1 MKNFLVLLRLV
12 LMPNLQHRFR
22 TVATLLGIGVAV
34 SLAVWNLRNSTI
46 LQAQLDETARQQGRY
61 DAVVVP
67 RNFSELRLDPTLI
80 DALRGDDGVQE
91 VDVAARTRARQ
102 IRPEVPAARGPFGGT
117 SAIGT
122 DAKEPPQPMID
133 GHWLTGAADEAVV
146 SKAFLDRMAGQK
158 HPLKLGDEIVLG
170 GNGGEVSLK
179 IVGLIPGAPAPAR
192 GVRTMP
198 PMHLADVFISMD
210 SAEKLNGN
218 RHPGMLCVV
227 LKDPEDAQRFSAA
240 WQDRLADARPEAAL
254 RLLKADHNDPMAA
267 PPGAMQQLMLANAT
281 ILAML
286 AALFIIFVTLSTNV
300 RERVRQFAILRA
312 LALSRTQLLAMVAVE
327 SLLFA
332 LTGWILGLGL
342 LKGFLFVG
350 GCLSDWS
357 AFFRSSAFSPAPIEG
372 AVILISLGASVLGA
386 LAAAVLPAWQA
397 CRIDPVDILG
407 GQDSQRRRG
416 FPRIAVVLG
425 LLLIAVNPLLIV
437 LARSHEAVREVLANF
452 YGWGSRGFGAP
463 IAGSLAMV
471 VGLILVTPAA
481 LILLEKFFG
490 PPVAW
495 LLRLDPRF
503 LRQQL
508 SSNLWRTVGTTIA
521 LSIGL
526 TLFVT
531 SVVWGYSML
540 VPFTPTEGLP
550 RMMLSIMPGGV
561 PADAV
566 DEVGRTEGLVP
577 GQCLPIALEQ
587 PRLTK
592 AMLASPPFAH
602 VDAQQQHLL
611 VMGVDPNRTFG
622 GDRPLFHLDFVEG
635 SPADAAKRLA
645 EGPNCV
651 VPDHFA
657 TQTGLGLGDSFSVEA
672 PNTPGKEVRYTIV
685 GIASVPGWNWLTKF
699 SETRRRAG
707 RALALVFIDYHRAR
721 QDFGLDRINYF
732 WANSDLQAESPAG
745 VQSAWEWLM
754 IQIGAKERPAFGV
767 APADA
772 PKTPADILQE
782 RLTPLANRYANVMV
796 DLPQSG
802 RTMVRSQYVK
812 VTDREDILTMIF
824 NRANDV
830 IWTLL
835 WLPLV
840 TLCISSLAV
849 FNTVA
854 ASVRSRYWQF
864 GVLRGV
870 GLTGGQLLRLILAES
885 LLICGAACTLSLVAG
900 VALAWC
906 GTRLCTLFFFFGGH
920 TPPLTMPW
928 GTLAVGFGLT
938 VGLCL
943 LAGIIPAIQAAVREP
958 LKYIQEGRLAA

>member
-1 MKNFLVLLRLV
+1 VKKFLVLLRLV

-22 TVATLLGIGVAV
+22 TVVTLLGIGVAV
-34 SLAVWNLRNSTI
+34 SLAIWNLRNSTI

-61 DAVVVP
+61 DAVVSP
-67 RNFSELRLDPTLI
+67 KNFGDMRIDPTLV
-80 DALRGDDGVQE
+80 DAIRGDEGVRE
-91 VDVAARTRARQ
+91 VDVAVRTRARQ

-117 SAIGT
+117 SAVGT
-122 DAKEPPQPMID
+122 GAKEPPQPMID
-133 GHWLTGAADEAVV
+133 GVWLSGAAGEAVI
-146 SKAFLDRMAGQK
+146 SRPFQERMEKQK
-158 HPLKLGDEIVLG
+158 HPLKIGDEMVIG

-179 IVGLIPGAPAPAR
+179 IIGLVPGAPAPTP
-192 GVRTMP
+192 GVRMMP
-198 PMHLADVFISMD
+198 PMHLGDVFISLD

-218 RHPGMLCVV
+218 RHPGLLCVA

-240 WQDRLADARPEAAL
+240 WQDRLAETRPEAAV
-254 RLLKADHNDPMAA
+254 RLLKADNNDPMAA

-286 AALFIIFVTLSTNV
+286 AALFIIFATLSTNV
-300 RERVRQFAILRA
+300 RERLRQFAILRA
-312 LALSRTQLLAMVAVE
+312 LALSRSQLLTMVVIE
-327 SLLFA
+327 SFLFA
-332 LTGWILGLGL
+332 LAGWVIGLGL
-342 LKGFLFVG
+342 MKGFLFAG
-350 GCLSDWS
+350 GYLSGWS
-357 AFFRSSAFSPAPIEG
+357 AFFRSSAFSPAPIE
-372 AVILISLGASVLGA
+372 ASVILISLGASVLGA
-386 LAAAVLPAWQA
+386 LAAAALPAWQA

-407 GQDSQRRRG
+407 GQDAQRRRG
-416 FPRIAVVLG
+416 FPKVVTVIG
-425 LLLIAVNPLLIV
+425 LALIAVNPLLIV
-437 LARSHEAVREVLANF
+437 LGQSHEGIREALTHF

-463 IAGSLAMV
+463 IAGSLAMI

-481 LILLEKFFG
+481 ILVIEKLFSRT
-490 PPVAW
+490 VAW
-495 LLRLDPRF
+495 MLRLDPRF

-508 SSNLWRTVGTTIA
+508 SGNLWRAVGTTMA

-550 RMMLSIMPGGV
+550 RMILAVMPAGV

-566 DEVGRTEGLVP
+566 DEVGRTDGLVP
-577 GQCLPIALEQ
+577 GQCIPIALEQ

-592 AMLASPPFAH
+592 AMLASAPFAH
-602 VDAQQQHLL
+602 VDPQQQHLL
-611 VMGVDPNRTFG
+611 FMGVDPNRTFG

-635 SPADAAKRLA
+635 SPADAAERLA

-672 PNTPGKEVRYTIV
+672 PNTPGREVRYTIV

-707 RALALVFIDYHRAR
+707 RALAMVFVDYEQAR
-721 QDFGLDRINYF
+721 RDFAIDRINYF
-732 WANSDLQAESPAG
+732 WANSDLKAKSAGG

-754 IQIGAKERPAFGV
+754 IQIGAKERPAFGA
-767 APADA
+767 APAGA
-772 PKTPADILQE
+772 PKTPADILQD
-782 RLTPLANRYANVMV
+782 RLTPLANRYANVVV

-802 RTMVRSQYVK
+802 QTMVRSQYVK
-812 VTDREDILTMIF
+812 ATDREDILTSLF
-824 NRANDV
+824 NRADDT
-830 IWTLL
+830 IWALL
-835 WLPLV
+835 WLPLI

-885 LLICGAACTLSLVAG
+885 LLLCGAACVLSLVAG

-906 GTRLCTLFFFFGGH
+906 STRLCTLFFFFGGH
-920 TPPLTMPW
+920 TPPLTLPW
-928 GTLAVGFGLT
+928 GTLALGFGLT

-943 LAGIIPAIQAAVREP
+943 LAGVIPAIQAAVREP